1 MSAEKERFPLV
12 GQSVPDPDA
21 LEKATGI
28 LPFSDD
34 ILMPGMLHG
43 RVLRSP
49 HANARIRKV
58 EVRKARAL
66 PGVHAVLTAEN
77 IPGVNLRGNFPGD
90 RDDQPV
96 LVKNHA
102 RAVGDAIALIAA
114 ETPEIAEKALSLI
127 DVQYELLPPVEDPL
141 ASAKPGA
148 PLIDDQGNITK
159 QFGYTRGNIE
169 EGFAKAAA
177 IVDLIFRTQFAEH
190 AYLEPESGAAWPEPG
205 GVIHIRCGTQFIENY
220 RFVARVLGL
229 PHSKVRLET
238 PSMGGGFG
246 GKISTTVEPFL
257 GLLAQATGRP
267 VRLALTREESMIS
280 STKRHPY
287 ILHYRIGADAD
298 GNLTALVAELT
309 GDAGAYTNISAV
321 ICHYSLSLLAGPY
334 RCPNVKVDSRMVI
347 THNPITTAMRG
358 VGCPQVT
365 YGLEGAM
372 DSLAQKLGMDPF
384 ELHRKNYVAKGGTL
398 PTLQPLKNAVLLP
411 ETWKAAE
418 QALDKVLAQNKE
430 KYANLSPVLLR
441 GRGHTSNMTGYGRRQ
456 GTISHASIA
465 MQLDGTAVVTV
476 GVPDLGSGQRAGAR
490 QVAAALL
497 GLPAEKVTVQSGDSQ
512 TTPLVG
518 MTAGSRQFM
527 NTGNAVLQ
535 AVEPVVS
542 ALKKAAAE
550 ILETKAE
557 DIVLAE
563 GKAFVK
569 NSPEPSVPHPQLI
582 ARVSAAGGTLTNLG
596 TFIIEEQPYPGAE
609 TCHNAG
615 WADYTFGSMAAE
627 VAVNPETGEVQ
638 ILGLGLSHDV
648 GTAVNPQIILGQC
661 HGGIVQGLGLA
672 LYEDCCVEKGKVE
685 AHDFSTYLIP
695 TSLDIPPMEIILL
708 ESGEGRGPFGARGIG
723 EPPCNTTTA
732 AIANAVSRAIGVR
745 VTSLP
750 ITPEKVLRA
759 LKMGKWPS

>member
-1 MSAEKERFPLV
+1 
-12 GQSVPDPDA
+12 
-21 LEKATGI
+21 
-28 LPFSDD
+28 
-34 ILMPGMLHG
+34 
-43 RVLRSP
+43 
-49 HANARIRKV
+49 
-58 EVRKARAL
+58 
-66 PGVHAVLTAEN
+66 
-77 IPGVNLRGNFPGD
+77 
-90 RDDQPV
+90 
-96 LVKNHA
+96 
-102 RAVGDAIALIAA
+102 
-114 ETPEIAEKALSLI
+114 
-127 DVQYELLPPVEDPL
+127 
-141 ASAKPGA
+141 
-148 PLIDDQGNITK
+148 
-159 QFGYTRGNIE
+159 
-169 EGFAKAAA
+169 
-177 IVDLIFRTQFAEH
+177 
-190 AYLEPESGAAWPEPG
+190 
-205 GVIHIRCGTQFIENY
+205 
-220 RFVARVLGL
+220 
-229 PHSKVRLET
+229 LET
-238 PSMGGGFG
+238 PPLGGGFG
-246 GKISTTVEPFL
+246 GKISTTIEPFL
-257 GLLAQATGRP
+257 ALLAQATGSP
-267 VRLALTREESMIS
+267 VRLALTREESMLS

-287 ILHYRIGADAD
+287 ILHYRIGADAE
-298 GNLTALVAELT
+298 GNLTALSAELT

-384 ELHRKNYVAKGGTL
+384 ELRQKNYVAKGGTL
-398 PTLQPLKNAVLLP
+398 PTLQPIKNAVLLP

-418 QALDKVLAQNKE
+418 QALDTALARNKE
-430 KYANLSPVLLR
+430 KYSKLSPTLLR
-441 GRGHTSNMTGYGRRQ
+441 GRGHTSNMSGYGRRH

-465 MQLDGTAVVTV
+465 MQLDGTAVVSV

-490 QVAAALL
+490 QVAAAIL
-497 GLPAEKVTVQSGDSQ
+497 GLPVDKVTVQSGDSQ

-527 NTGNAVLQ
+527 NTGNAILQ
-535 AVEPVVS
+535 AAEPIVS
-542 ALKKAAAE
+542 ALKRAAAE

-569 NSPEPSVPHPQLI
+569 NSPEPSVAHPQLV
-582 ARVSAAGGTLTNLG
+582 ARVSATGGALTNLG
-596 TFIIEEQPYPGAE
+596 TFVVEEHPYPGAE
-609 TCHNAG
+609 TCHDAG

-648 GTAVNPQIILGQC
+648 GTAVNPQIVLGQC
-661 HGGIVQGLGLA
+661 HGGIVQGIGLA
-672 LYEDCCVEKGKVE
+672 LFEDCYVKKGKVE

-695 TSLDIPPMEIILL
+695 TSLDIPPMEIAIL

-750 ITPEKVLRA
+750 ITPEKILSA
-759 LKMGKWPS
+759 LQTGKWPF

>member
-1 MSAEKERFPLV
+1 MSTEKTKFPLV

-28 LPFSDD
+28 LLFSDD
-34 ILMPGMLHG
+34 ILMPGMLQG

-49 HANARIRKV
+49 YANARIRGLDFQ
-58 EVRKARAL
+58 KAKKL
-66 PGVHAVLTAEN
+66 PGVRALLTADD

-102 RAVGDAIALIAA
+102 RAVGDAIALVAA

-127 DVQYELLPPVEDPL
+127 HVQYEPLPPVEDPL
-141 ASAKPGA
+141 TSAKPGA
-148 PLIDDQGNITK
+148 PLIDEQGNITK
-159 QFGYTRGNIE
+159 QFGYTRGDIE

-177 IVDLIFRTQFAEH
+177 VVDETFRTQFAEH
-190 AYLEPESGAAWPEPG
+190 AYLETESGAAWPESG

-229 PHSKVRLET
+229 PHNKVRLET
-238 PSMGGGFG
+238 PPLGGGFG
-246 GKISTTVEPFL
+246 GKISTTIEPFL
-257 GLLAQATGRP
+257 ALLAQATGSP
-267 VRLALTREESMIS
+267 VRLALTREESMLS

-287 ILHYRIGADAD
+287 ILHYRIGADAE
-298 GNLTALVAELT
+298 GNLTALSAELT

-384 ELHRKNYVAKGGTL
+384 ELRRKNYVAKGGTL
-398 PTLQPLKNAVLLP
+398 PTLQPIKNAVLLP

-418 QALDKVLAQNKE
+418 QALDKALARNKE
-430 KYANLSPVLLR
+430 KYAKLSPTLLR
-441 GRGHTSNMTGYGRRQ
+441 GRGYTSNMSGYGRRH
-456 GTISHASIA
+456 GTICHASIA
-465 MQLDGTAVVTV
+465 MQLDGTAVVSV

-497 GLPAEKVTVQSGDSQ
+497 GLPVDKVTVQSGDSQ

-527 NTGNAVLQ
+527 NTGNAIIQ
-535 AVEPVVS
+535 AAVPIVS
-542 ALKKAAAE
+542 ALKRAAAE
-550 ILETKAE
+550 ILEANAE
-557 DIVLAE
+557 DILLAE

-569 NSPEPSVPHPQLI
+569 SSPEPSVAHPQLV
-582 ARVSAAGGTLTNLG
+582 ARVNSTGGTLTHLG
-596 TFIIEEQPYPGAE
+596 TFILEEKPYPGAE
-609 TCHNAG
+609 TCHDAG

-627 VAVNPETGEVQ
+627 IAVNPETGEVQ

-661 HGGIVQGLGLA
+661 QGGIVQGIGLA
-672 LYEDCCVEKGKVE
+672 LYEDCYVKKGRVE

-695 TSLDIPPMEIILL
+695 TSLDIPPMEITLL
-708 ESGEGRGPFGARGIG
+708 ESGEGQGPFGARGIG

-732 AIANAVSRAIGVR
+732 AIANAVSRAVGVR

-750 ITPEKVLRA
+750 ITPEKVLHA
-759 LKMGKWPS
+759 LQKGKWPD

>member
-1 MSAEKERFPLV
+1 MSTEKTKFPLV

-28 LPFSDD
+28 LRFSDD

-49 HANARIRKV
+49 YANARIRGLDFQ
-58 EVRKARAL
+58 KAKKL
-66 PGVHAVLTAEN
+66 PGVRALLTADD

-102 RAVGDAIALIAA
+102 RAVGDAIALVAA

-127 DVQYELLPPVEDPL
+127 HVQYEPLPPVEDPL
-141 ASAKPGA
+141 TSAKPGA
-148 PLIDDQGNITK
+148 PLIDEQGNITK
-159 QFGYTRGNIE
+159 QFGYTRGDIE

-177 IVDLIFRTQFAEH
+177 VVDETFRTQFAEH
-190 AYLEPESGAAWPEPG
+190 AYLETESGAAWPESG

-229 PHSKVRLET
+229 PHNKVRLET
-238 PSMGGGFG
+238 PPLGGGFG
-246 GKISTTVEPFL
+246 GKISTTIEPFL
-257 GLLAQATGRP
+257 ALLAQATGSP
-267 VRLALTREESMIS
+267 VRLVLTREESMLS

-287 ILHYRIGADAD
+287 ILHYRIGADAE
-298 GNLTALVAELT
+298 GNLIALSAELT

-384 ELHRKNYVAKGGTL
+384 ELRQKNYVAKGGTL
-398 PTLQPLKNAVLLP
+398 PTLQPIKNAVLLP

-418 QALDKVLAQNKE
+418 QALDKALARNKE
-430 KYANLSPVLLR
+430 KYAKLSPTLLR
-441 GRGHTSNMTGYGRRQ
+441 GRGHTSNMSGYGRRH
-456 GTISHASIA
+456 GTICHASIA
-465 MQLDGTAVVTV
+465 MQLDGTAVVSV

-497 GLPAEKVTVQSGDSQ
+497 GLPVDKVTVQSGDSQ

-527 NTGNAVLQ
+527 NTGNAIIQ
-535 AVEPVVS
+535 AAAPIVS
-542 ALKKAAAE
+542 ALKRAAAE
-550 ILETKAE
+550 ILEANAE
-557 DIVLAE
+557 DILLAE

-569 NSPEPSVPHPQLI
+569 SSPEPSVAHPQLV
-582 ARVSAAGGTLTNLG
+582 ARVNSTGGTLTHLG
-596 TFIIEEQPYPGAE
+596 TFILEEKPYPGAE
-609 TCHNAG
+609 TCHDAG

-661 HGGIVQGLGLA
+661 QGGIVQGIGLA
-672 LYEDCCVEKGKVE
+672 LYEDCYVKKGRVE

-695 TSLDIPPMEIILL
+695 TSLDIPPMEITLL
-708 ESGEGRGPFGARGIG
+708 ESGEGQGPFGARGIG

-732 AIANAVSRAIGVR
+732 AIANAVSRTIGVR

-759 LKMGKWPS
+759 LQKGKWPD

>member
-1 MSAEKERFPLV
+1 MSMEKTKFPLV

-21 LEKATGI
+21 SEKATGI
-28 LPFSDD
+28 LLFSDD
-34 ILMPGMLHG
+34 FLMPGMLHG

-49 HANARIRKV
+49 YANARIRGMDA
-58 EVRKARAL
+58 RKAKAFPGVRAL
-66 PGVHAVLTAEN
+66 LTADD
-77 IPGVNLRGNFPGD
+77 IPGINLRGNFPGD

-96 LVKNHA
+96 LVKTCA
-102 RAVGDAIALIAA
+102 RAVGDAVALVAA
-114 ETPEIAEKALSLI
+114 ETPEIAEKALSLV
-127 DVQYELLPPVEDPL
+127 DVQYEPLPPVEDPL
-141 ASAKPGA
+141 TSAKPGA
-148 PLIDDQGNITK
+148 PLIDEQGNITR
-159 QFGYTRGNIE
+159 QLGYTRGDLA
-169 EGFAKAAA
+169 EGFAKAAVV
-177 IVDLIFRTQFAEH
+177 VDETFRTQFAEH
-190 AYLEPESGAAWPEPG
+190 AYLEPESGVAWPEPG

-229 PHSKVRLET
+229 PHNKVRLET
-238 PSMGGGFG
+238 PSLGGGFG
-246 GKISTTVEPFL
+246 GKISTTIEPFL
-257 GLLAQATGRP
+257 ALLAQATGCP
-267 VRLALTREESMIS
+267 VRLALTREESMLS

-287 ILHYRIGADAD
+287 ILHYRIGADAE
-298 GNLTALVAELT
+298 GNLTGLLAELT

-372 DSLAQKLGMDPF
+372 DSLAQKLGMDPL
-384 ELHRKNYVAKGGTL
+384 ELRRKNYVAKSGTL
-398 PTLQPLKNAVLLP
+398 PTLQPLQNAVFLQ
-411 ETWKAAE
+411 ETWKAAA
-418 QALDKVLAQNKE
+418 QALDKALDRNKE
-430 KYANLSPVLLR
+430 KYAGLSPTLLR

-497 GLPAEKVTVQSGDSQ
+497 GLPVEKVTVQSGDSQ

-535 AVEPVVS
+535 AANPVVS
-542 ALKKAAAE
+542 ALKRAAAE
-550 ILETKAE
+550 ILEAKAD
-557 DIVLAE
+557 DIILAE

-569 NSPEPSVPHPQLI
+569 NSPEPSVAHPQLV
-582 ARVSAAGGTLTNLG
+582 ARVSSTGGTLTNLG
-596 TFIIEEQPYPGAE
+596 TFIVEEQPYSGAE

-661 HGGIVQGLGLA
+661 HGGIAQGLGLA
-672 LYEDCCVEKGKVE
+672 LYEDCYVKKGRVE

-695 TSLDIPPMEIILL
+695 TSLDIPPLEIAIL

-723 EPPCNTTTA
+723 EPPCSTTTA

-750 ITPEKVLRA
+750 ITPEKVLGA
-759 LKMGKWPS
+759 LRTGKWPS

>member
-1 MSAEKERFPLV
+1 MSTEKTKFPLV

-28 LPFSDD
+28 LRFSDD

-49 HANARIRKV
+49 YANARIRGLDFQ
-58 EVRKARAL
+58 KAKKL
-66 PGVHAVLTAEN
+66 PGVRALLTADD

-102 RAVGDAIALIAA
+102 RAVGDAIALVAA

-127 DVQYELLPPVEDPL
+127 HVQYEPLPPVEDPL
-141 ASAKPGA
+141 TSAKPGA
-148 PLIDDQGNITK
+148 PLIDEQGNITK
-159 QFGYTRGNIE
+159 QFGYTRGDIE

-177 IVDLIFRTQFAEH
+177 VVDETFRTQFAEH
-190 AYLEPESGAAWPEPG
+190 AYLETESGAAWPESG

-229 PHSKVRLET
+229 PHNKVRLET
-238 PSMGGGFG
+238 PPLGGGFG
-246 GKISTTVEPFL
+246 GKISTTIEPFL
-257 GLLAQATGRP
+257 ALLAQATGSP
-267 VRLALTREESMIS
+267 VRLVLTREESMLS

-287 ILHYRIGADAD
+287 ILHYRIGADAE
-298 GNLTALVAELT
+298 GNLTALSAELT

-384 ELHRKNYVAKGGTL
+384 DLRQKNYVAKGGTL
-398 PTLQPLKNAVLLP
+398 PTLQPIKNAVLLP

-418 QALDKVLAQNKE
+418 QALDKALARNKE
-430 KYANLSPVLLR
+430 KYSKLSPTLLR
-441 GRGHTSNMTGYGRRQ
+441 GRGHTSNMTGYGRRH

-465 MQLDGTAVVTV
+465 MQLDGTAVVSV

-490 QVAAALL
+490 QVAAAIL
-497 GLPAEKVTVQSGDSQ
+497 GLPVDKVTVQSGDSQ

-527 NTGNAVLQ
+527 NTGNAILQ
-535 AVEPVVS
+535 AAEPIVS
-542 ALKKAAAE
+542 ALKRAAAE
-550 ILETKAE
+550 ILEANSE
-557 DIVLAE
+557 DILLAE

-569 NSPEPSVPHPQLI
+569 NSPEPSVAHPQLV
-582 ARVSAAGGTLTNLG
+582 ARANSTGGTLTHLG
-596 TFIIEEQPYPGAE
+596 TFILEEKPYPGAE
-609 TCHNAG
+609 TCHDAG

-661 HGGIVQGLGLA
+661 QGGIVQGLGLA
-672 LYEDCCVEKGKVE
+672 LYEDCYVKKGRVE

-695 TSLDIPPMEIILL
+695 TSLDIPPLEITLL
-708 ESGEGRGPFGARGIG
+708 ESGEGQGPFGARGIG

-750 ITPEKVLRA
+750 ITPEKGLHA
-759 LKMGKWPS
+759 LQKGKWPD

>member
-1 MSAEKERFPLV
+1 MFAEKERFPLV

-102 RAVGDAIALIAA
+102 RAVGDAIALVAA
-114 ETPEIAEKALSLI
+114 ETPEIAEEALSLI
-127 DVQYELLPPVEDPL
+127 DVRYELLPPVEDPL

-177 IVDLIFRTQFAEH
+177 IVDLTFRTQFAEH

-267 VRLALTREESMIS
+267 VRLALTREESMLS

-384 ELHRKNYVAKGGTL
+384 ELRRKNYVAKGGTL
-398 PTLQPLKNAVLLP
+398 PTLQPLQNAVLLP

-418 QALDKVLAQNKE
+418 EALDKALAKNKE
-430 KYANLSPVLLR
+430 KYANLSPALLR
-441 GRGHTSNMTGYGRRQ
+441 GRGHTSNMTGYGRRH

-497 GLPAEKVTVQSGDSQ
+497 GLPVARVTVQSGDSQ

-527 NTGNAVLQ
+527 NTGNAIIQ
-535 AVEPVVS
+535 AAQPIVS
-542 ALKKAAAE
+542 ALKRAAAE

-557 DIVLAE
+557 EIVLAE

-569 NSPEPSVPHPQLI
+569 NSPEPSVAHPQLV
-582 ARVSAAGGTLTNLG
+582 ARVSAAAGALTNLG
-596 TFIIEEQPYPGAE
+596 TFVVEEHPYPGAE
-609 TCHNAG
+609 TCHDAG

-648 GTAVNPQIILGQC
+648 GTAVNPQIVLGQC
-661 HGGIVQGLGLA
+661 HGGIVQGIGLA
-672 LYEDCCVEKGKVE
+672 LFEDCYVKKGKVE

-695 TSLDIPPMEIILL
+695 TSLDIPPMEIAIL

-750 ITPEKVLRA
+750 ITPEKILSAR
-759 LKMGKWPS
+759 KTGKWPS

>member
-1 MSAEKERFPLV
+1 MSTEKTKFPLV

-28 LPFSDD
+28 LRFSDD

-49 HANARIRKV
+49 YANARIRGLDFQ
-58 EVRKARAL
+58 KAKKL
-66 PGVHAVLTAEN
+66 PGVRAVLTADD

-102 RAVGDAIALIAA
+102 RAVGDAIALVAA

-127 DVQYELLPPVEDPL
+127 HVQYEPLPPVEDPL
-141 ASAKPGA
+141 TSAKPGA
-148 PLIDDQGNITK
+148 PLIDEQGNITK
-159 QFGYTRGNIE
+159 QFGYTRGDIE

-177 IVDLIFRTQFAEH
+177 VVDETFRTQFAEH
-190 AYLEPESGAAWPEPG
+190 AYLETESGAAWPESG

-229 PHSKVRLET
+229 PHNKVRLET
-238 PSMGGGFG
+238 PPLGGGFG
-246 GKISTTVEPFL
+246 GKISTTIEPFL
-257 GLLAQATGRP
+257 ALLAQATGCP
-267 VRLALTREESMIS
+267 VRLALTREESMLS

-287 ILHYRIGADAD
+287 ILHYRIGADAE
-298 GNLTALVAELT
+298 GNLTALSAELT

-384 ELHRKNYVAKGGTL
+384 DLRQKNYVAKGGTL
-398 PTLQPLKNAVLLP
+398 PTLQPIKNAVLLP

-418 QALDKVLAQNKE
+418 QALDKALARNKE
-430 KYANLSPVLLR
+430 KYSKLSPTLLR
-441 GRGHTSNMTGYGRRQ
+441 GRGHTSNMTGYGRRH

-465 MQLDGTAVVTV
+465 MQLDGTAVVSV

-490 QVAAALL
+490 QVAAAIL
-497 GLPAEKVTVQSGDSQ
+497 GLPVDKVTVQSGDSQ

-527 NTGNAVLQ
+527 NTGNAILQ
-535 AVEPVVS
+535 AAEPIVS
-542 ALKKAAAE
+542 ALKRAAAE
-550 ILETKAE
+550 ILEANAE
-557 DIVLAE
+557 DILLAE

-569 NSPEPSVPHPQLI
+569 NSPEPSVAHPQLV
-582 ARVSAAGGTLTNLG
+582 ARANSTGGTLTHLG
-596 TFIIEEQPYPGAE
+596 TFILEEKPYPGAE
-609 TCHNAG
+609 TCHDAG

-661 HGGIVQGLGLA
+661 QGGIVQGIGLA
-672 LYEDCCVEKGKVE
+672 LYEDCQVKKGRVE

-695 TSLDIPPMEIILL
+695 TSLDIPPMEITLL
-708 ESGEGRGPFGARGIG
+708 ESGEGQGPFGARGIG

-750 ITPEKVLRA
+750 ITPEKVLHA
-759 LKMGKWPS
+759 LQKGKWPD

>member
-1 MSAEKERFPLV
+1 MSTEKTKFPLV

-28 LPFSDD
+28 LRFSDD

-49 HANARIRKV
+49 YANARIRGLDFQ
-58 EVRKARAL
+58 KAKKL
-66 PGVHAVLTAEN
+66 PGVRALLTADD

-96 LVKNHA
+96 LVKTHA
-102 RAVGDAIALIAA
+102 RAVGDAIALVAA

-127 DVQYELLPPVEDPL
+127 HVQYEPLPPVEDPL
-141 ASAKPGA
+141 TSAKPGA
-148 PLIDDQGNITK
+148 PLIDEQGNITK
-159 QFGYTRGNIE
+159 QFGYTRGDIE

-177 IVDLIFRTQFAEH
+177 VVDETFRTQFAEH
-190 AYLEPESGAAWPEPG
+190 AYLETESGAAWPESG

-229 PHSKVRLET
+229 PHNKVRLET
-238 PSMGGGFG
+238 PPLGGGFG
-246 GKISTTVEPFL
+246 GKISTTIEPFL
-257 GLLAQATGRP
+257 ALLAQATGSP
-267 VRLALTREESMIS
+267 VRLALTREESMLS

-287 ILHYRIGADAD
+287 ILHYRIGADAE
-298 GNLTALVAELT
+298 GNLTALSAELT

-384 ELHRKNYVAKGGTL
+384 ELRQKNYVAKGGTL
-398 PTLQPLKNAVLLP
+398 PTLQPIKNAVLLP

-418 QALDKVLAQNKE
+418 QALDKALARNKE
-430 KYANLSPVLLR
+430 KYSKLSPTLLR
-441 GRGHTSNMTGYGRRQ
+441 GRGHTSNMSGYGRRH

-465 MQLDGTAVVTV
+465 MQLDGTAVVSV

-490 QVAAALL
+490 QVAAAIL
-497 GLPAEKVTVQSGDSQ
+497 GLPVDKVTVQSGDSQ

-527 NTGNAVLQ
+527 NTGNAILQ
-535 AVEPVVS
+535 AAEPIVS
-542 ALKKAAAE
+542 ALKRAAAE
-550 ILETKAE
+550 ILEANAE
-557 DIVLAE
+557 DILLAE

-569 NSPEPSVPHPQLI
+569 NSPEPSVAHPQLV
-582 ARVSAAGGTLTNLG
+582 ARANSTGGTLTHLG
-596 TFIIEEQPYPGAE
+596 TFILEEKPYPGAE
-609 TCHNAG
+609 TCHDAG

-661 HGGIVQGLGLA
+661 QGGIVQGIGLA
-672 LYEDCCVEKGKVE
+672 LYEDCYVKKGRVE

-695 TSLDIPPMEIILL
+695 TSLDIPPLEITLL
-708 ESGEGRGPFGARGIG
+708 ESGEGQGPFGARGIG

-750 ITPEKVLRA
+750 ITPEKVLHA
-759 LKMGKWPS
+759 LQKGKWPD